1 MTSDPIRLLD
11 DPQAAA
17 ALRGDLTHASAA
29 TVQGLDHAAGIAGLK
44 VVIAAETAAA
54 GTAAAGA
61 GSLAKIA
68 IVVALVGGGA
78 VAVWAATRGDG
89 ATAPEPVQA
98 ASTAKSRAEADAPRA
113 EPAPVPEVVRTD
125 VQRTAELEPP
135 TQLPVAAPEPE
146 EEEPLPEPEP
156 EPAAASHR
164 HRTAGKGHKAAHPDV
179 AAADR
184 VLREARMIAD
194 ARAALGSSPSKALAL
209 AQEAAREFPRG
220 QLVEEREAIAIRALA
235 GLGRTQAANTRAE
248 RFLARYGS
256 GPHAEAVRRAIA
268 STAQ

>member
-1 MTSDPIRLLD
+1 MTSDPTRLLD
-11 DPQAAA
+11 DPQTAA

-44 VVIAAETAAA
+44 VAIAAETAAA

-98 ASTAKSRAEADAPRA
+98 ASTAKSLVEAPGA
-113 EPAPVPEVVRTD
+113 EPAPVRTE
-125 VQRTAELEPP
+125 VQRLAELEPP
-135 TQLPVAAPEPE
+135 TRELPVAAPAPEPE
-146 EEEPLPEPEP
+146 EEEPLSEP
-156 EPAAASHR
+156 EPAAGSHR
-164 HRTAGKGHKAAHPDV
+164 HRTAAKGHKAAPPDV

-194 ARAALGSSPSKALAL
+194 ARAALGSSPTKALAL
-209 AQEAAREFPRG
+209 AQQAAREFPRG